1 MSIQMTGL
9 FRKQLSESKAIAAQN
24 YRKELANELA
34 QYDPR
39 REELAPKY
47 EAETVQ
53 ISSLQS
59 EGQHKHHPSSI
70 KLDGTTDQDLE
81 NYQQKLRDDT
91 SALPRIASGRFDEES
106 KSVLQEI
113 KSEIDRRSNSQ
124 GEYFLLPGTQ
134 VGTDK
139 LVTRAVC
146 LDEQGYIAGGFNV
159 ALHDTPGLDDG
170 LMLITPIS
178 NRDLQHSGEYLRADV
193 FSRQTVSLNAIDQG
207 FQYHKFN

>member
-1 MSIQMTGL
+1 MSIQMPGL
-9 FRKQLSESKAIAAQN
+9 YRKQLPESNAVAAQN

-59 EGQHKHHPSSI
+59 EGDFKRDPWQI
-70 KLDGTTDQDLE
+70 KSKGATQEEYASL
-81 NYQQKLRDDT
+81 QQQLMDDK
-91 SALPRIASGRFDEES
+91 SALPRIARGQLDDES
-106 KSVLQEI
+106 RAVLQDV
-113 KSEIDRRSNSQ
+113 KAGIDKLSD
-124 GEYFLLPGTQ
+124 GKHEYFMMPGTQ

-139 LVTRAVC
+139 LVTRALC
-146 LDEQGYIAGGFNV
+146 LDEQGYIAGGFNI

-170 LMLITPIS
+170 LMLIAPIS

-193 FSRQTVSLNAIDQG
+193 LCRQTVSLNAIDQG
-207 FQYHKFN
+207 FQFHKFN